1 MRGILEKKKQKVGQI
16 KKKEILDGA
25 KKVFL
30 RKGFADTVME
40 DIIMETSLSR
50 GGVYYHYKS
59 KVEILHDLMREG
71 MAYRMTKMNEFM
83 ANYSSE
89 LDKEALAE
97 MLVDR
102 MLDEN
107 ELMSIYVIYLQ
118 ATKNNDELK
127 KLYSVLIEETL
138 YSDYG
143 GDIKGIKLGDFKWNT
158 AEFIIHFMN
167 AVILGCEILEARDN
181 FLKNRNFLVKVVM
194 LYFEY
199 YDEGKI
205 K

>member
-1 MRGILEKKKQKVGQI
+1 MEEKKQKVGQI
-16 KKKEILDGA
+16 RKKEILEAA

-40 DIIMETSLSR
+40 DSITETSLSR

-71 MAYRMTKMNEFM
+71 MAYRMDKMNEFM
-83 ANYSSE
+83 AKYSNE
-89 LDKEALAE
+89 LGKEALAE

-118 ATKNNDELK
+118 AIKNNDELK
-127 KLYSVLIEETL
+127 KLYPVLKEETL
-138 YSDYG
+138 HSDYG
-143 GDIKGIKLGDFKWNT
+143 GDIKGVKLGDFRWNT
-158 AEFIIHFMN
+158 TDFVLYFMN
-167 AVILGCEILEARDN
+167 AIILGCEILEARDN
-181 FLKNRNFLVKVVM
+181 FWQNRDFLIKVMM
-194 LYFEY
+194 LYFDY
-199 YDEGKI
+199 YEEGKI